1 MKWFKIENGYSVA
14 EYKGN
19 RDIRT
24 INKTFA
30 ELLDYNPIT
39 NEKLEEP
46 KWFIFKKQK
55 Q

>member
-1 MKWFKIENGYSVA
+1 MKWFKIDNYSVA

-19 RDIRT
+19 KDIRT

-39 NEKLEEP
+39 NEKLEE
-46 KWFIFKKQK
+46 FIFKTKTIK
-55 Q
+55 